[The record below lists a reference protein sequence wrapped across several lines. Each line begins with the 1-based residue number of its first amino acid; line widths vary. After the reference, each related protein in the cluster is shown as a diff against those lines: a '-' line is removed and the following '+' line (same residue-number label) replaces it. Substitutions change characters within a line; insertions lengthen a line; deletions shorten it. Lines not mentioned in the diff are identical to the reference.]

1 MNFEEFMRVFFSD
14 QILFILLVVLTI
26 ILVILIMYLIKVEK
40 HEKSKV
46 LDEIIPEN
54 DILEIN
60 EEKES
65 PLDLF
70 ESIIP
75 SNDEESAIISA
86 DELLKASKNLS
97 EKYNADTSEIIDM
110 YENEQEKKAI
120 ISYDEL
126 LKNAAS
132 LNIKYEEPT
141 VKDMSEPVIK
151 KIEVNTNN
159 SIKTEI
165 ESTNKV
171 IGYIEEEEF
180 LKALKKFRLDLET

>member
-1 MNFEEFMRVFFSD
+1 MNIEEFVNVFFSD

-26 ILVILIMYLIKVEK
+26 ILFILIIYLIKVEK
-40 HEKSKV
+40 SEKNKI
-46 LDEIIPEN
+46 LDEIIPES
-54 DILEIN
+54 DILEIQ

-75 SNDEESAIISA
+75 DNDEESAIISA
-86 DELLKASKNLS
+86 DELLKVSQDLS
-97 EKYNADTSEIIDM
+97 EKYNADTSKIIDI
-110 YENEQEKKAI
+110 YETEQEKKAI

-132 LNIKYEEPT
+132 LNIKYEEPA

-151 KIEVNTNN
+151 KIEVDINN
-159 SIKTEI
+159 SMKTEM

-171 IGYIEEEEF
+171 ISYVEEEEF